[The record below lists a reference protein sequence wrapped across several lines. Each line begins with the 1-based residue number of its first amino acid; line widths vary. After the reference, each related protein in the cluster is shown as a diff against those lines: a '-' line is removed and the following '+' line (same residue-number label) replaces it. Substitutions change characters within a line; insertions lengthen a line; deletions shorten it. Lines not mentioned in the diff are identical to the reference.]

1 MTKGYPDKQGALSKP
16 EKKEKPA
23 TEKVALVT
31 GMALAVVSLVAA
43 EALIAWVILAYLLKA
58 KVAYVQVLGAAFLF
72 EYILARLRAK
82 K

>member
-1 MTKGYPDKQGALSKP
+1 M
-16 EKKEKPA
+16 
-23 TEKVALVT
+23 T